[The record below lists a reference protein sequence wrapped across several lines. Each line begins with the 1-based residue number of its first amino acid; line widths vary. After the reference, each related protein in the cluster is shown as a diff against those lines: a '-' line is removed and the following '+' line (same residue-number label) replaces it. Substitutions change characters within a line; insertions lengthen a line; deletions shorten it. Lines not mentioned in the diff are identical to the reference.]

1 MADSAKD
8 SKVEDVLSSVRRL
21 VSEEVPRTSR
31 TPVPQGPG
39 ALVLTDADR
48 VQKDTTSKV
57 NARSL
62 EQRIAELEAAVDRGG
77 QEFEPDGSEDQAM
90 NVPDRIVYTRPPTSE
105 EEANM
110 RGTLR
115 LSEIALIQ
123 PAPTEPTEPPELDA
137 AAVAS
142 VPFRSLS
149 RERDKTSVPKPPVAE
164 APVVEAPMA
173 EDVPTQPAKKG
184 NVTAF
189 TSPDDVVERIDA
201 RAKQASVPSPQES
214 AAPVSRP
221 APVEDAADKPVDD
234 FDMALMAAVK
244 ASVAEVVQSELA
256 SAASEPTP
264 ASQSAP
270 APASEAKPHAEPV
283 ADDTMPLP
291 EPFPEAPLPVS
302 EENAALRRLVA
313 DLIREELQGELG
325 ERITRNVR
333 KLVRR
338 EIKRALASENLL

>member
-31 TPVPQGPG
+31 APVPKGPG

-48 VQKDTTSKV
+48 VQKDTVSKV
-57 NARSL
+57 AARSL

-77 QEFEPDGSEDQAM
+77 QEFEPDGSEDPAIT
-90 NVPDRIVYTRPPTSE
+90 VPDRIVYTRPPSSD

-115 LSEIALIQ
+115 LSEIALIKT
-123 PAPTEPTEPPELDA
+123 PPTETVDAPEPDA
-137 AAVAS
+137 ADIAA
-142 VPFRSLS
+142 VPFRSIS
-149 RERDKTSVPKPPVAE
+149 MERERSFAPTPSAE
-164 APVVEAPMA
+164 EAPMA
-173 EDVPTQPAKKG
+173 EDVPTLPDRRA

-189 TSPDDVVERIDA
+189 TSPDEVVERIDA
-201 RAKQASVPSPQES
+201 RVKQASEPSPQEVASSKSRAPQS
-214 AAPVSRP
+214 AGEATGK
-221 APVEDAADKPVDD
+221 AADD
-234 FDMALMAAVK
+234 FDAALMAAVK

-256 SAASEPTP
+256 SAVPEPTSSADKQVSTEP
-264 ASQSAP
+264 ESPPSAP
-270 APASEAKPHAEPV
+270 EPVSEA
-283 ADDTMPLP
+283 L
-291 EPFPEAPLPVS
+291 LPVS

-313 DLIREELQGELG
+313 ELIREELQGELG

-338 EIKRALASENLL
+338 EINRAIAADSLL

>member
-31 TPVPQGPG
+31 TSVPKGPG

-48 VQKDTTSKV
+48 VQKDTLSKV
-57 NARSL
+57 AERSL

-77 QEFEPDGSEDQAM
+77 QEFEPDGSEDPALTI
-90 NVPDRIVYTRPPTSE
+90 PDRIVYTRPPTSD
-105 EEANM
+105 EEAKM

-115 LSEIALIQ
+115 LSEIALIKT
-123 PAPTEPTEPPELDA
+123 AEDAGEGGEPDA
-137 AAVAS
+137 ADIAS
-142 VPFRSLS
+142 VPFRSVS
-149 RERDKTSVPKPPVAE
+149 KEREKSF
-164 APVVEAPMA
+164 APSTEAPMA
-173 EDVPTQPAKKG
+173 EDVPTLPEKRA

-201 RAKQASVPSPQES
+201 RVKQASEPSPQDDVARPKS
-214 AAPVSRP
+214 RTPAAAEQSKT
-221 APVEDAADKPVDD
+221 ADD
-234 FDMALMAAVK
+234 FDAALMAAVK

-256 SAASEPTP
+256 SATPEPTSP
-264 ASQSAP
+264 PEQPTAPGFEEPPVSPEEPLDAPQDAIASSEVP
-270 APASEAKPHAEPV
+270 APVSPPSV
-283 ADDTMPLP
+283 SDDH
-291 EPFPEAPLPVS
+291 
-302 EENAALRRLVA
+302 AALRQIVA
-313 DLIREELQGELG
+313 ELIREELQGELG

-338 EIKRALASENLL
+338 EIKRALAAENLF